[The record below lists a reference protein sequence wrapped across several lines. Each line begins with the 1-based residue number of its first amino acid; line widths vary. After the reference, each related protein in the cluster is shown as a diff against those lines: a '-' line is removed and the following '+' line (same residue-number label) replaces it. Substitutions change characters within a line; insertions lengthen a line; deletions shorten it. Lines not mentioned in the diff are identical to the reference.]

1 MRYTTMRD
9 STHAPGS
16 VNAWHTERMLSVA
29 ALFAFGVAVTPLVI
43 TPGASLTLVSSR
55 GLVGDRRGAWSVIVG
70 TAAGIITHGVLAG
83 LGLAGVV
90 MRSAEL
96 YEVLRLV
103 GAMYLIGL
111 GVWLV
116 WRRRFSRAS
125 AKKEPAR
132 SGSKS
137 VAQEVG
143 QAYLANVLNV
153 KAATVYLTLAPQFV
167 PMDLVG
173 VTTMLML
180 ALVHVCV
187 MAVWLGIW
195 STGLAKLSSAF
206 SMATWKRWID
216 VGGGVILIVLGAR
229 TAATRS

>member
-1 MRYTTMRD
+1 
-9 STHAPGS
+9 
-16 VNAWHTERMLSVA
+16 MLSVA

-43 TPGASLTLVSSR
+43 TPGASFTLVSSR
-55 GLVGDRRGAWSVIVG
+55 GLVGDRRGAWAVIVG

-90 MRSAEL
+90 VRSAEL
-96 YEVLRLV
+96 YQVLRLV

-111 GVWLV
+111 GIWLV
-116 WRRRFSRAS
+116 WRSQLSRAP
-125 AKKEPAR
+125 AEREPVR
-132 SGSKS
+132 SDSKS

-167 PMDLVG
+167 PMGLIG
-173 VTTMLML
+173 VTSMLML

-187 MAVWLGIW
+187 MAVWLGLW

-206 SMATWKRWID
+206 SIASWKRWID
-216 VGGGVILIVLGAR
+216 VGGGTILIVLGIR
-229 TAATRS
+229 TAAARGEV